1 MSSSLCRCYRWN
13 WIKSLSHRLWCY
25 GRSANRVQWGFFSHV
40 IAILPISSAV
50 HIRPL
55 TPFPMPYLPHSMPKD
70 YLYGHS
76 ELFCLNIKTYSPP
89 PPKKLALNCAVN
101 YCLLLQET
109 HICPST
115 RNVSTLHCRRQ
126 MGIYQWRNVFN
137 TQHALPGAANT
148 HVQPLVEK
156 NVIGHIYLHCHSA
169 GPLPGSRR
177 RKDNNALSS
186 PCF

>member
-1 MSSSLCRCYRWN
+1 MWSGLCRCYRWN

-25 GRSANRVQWGFFSHV
+25 GWSANRVQWGFFSHV

-55 TPFPMPYLPHSMPKD
+55 TPFPLPYLPHSMPKD
-70 YLYGHS
+70 YLYSHS

-89 PPKKLALNCAVN
+89 PQKKTGSELCSQ
-101 YCLLLQET
+101 LLLIVAGGSHMPEHQE
-109 HICPST
+109 
-115 RNVSTLHCRRQ
+115 R
-126 MGIYQWRNVFN
+126 FN
-137 TQHALPGAANT
+137 SPLSSADLALPGAANT
-148 HVQPLVEK
+148 HVQPLAEK
-156 NVIGHIYLHCHSA
+156 NVIGYIYLHCHSA

-186 PCF
+186 PYF